1 MAAPETHDEGG
12 PRDSMWAAVV
22 QLRSTMDVEANFA
35 AMRRYVAEAAAA
47 GAEVVALPENAAFLR
62 TGREGTWPVEG
73 LDGALAGR
81 YRAMAREARAWLVV
95 GSFAERGP
103 DADHFYNTTLVID
116 GTRAD
121 APIVG
126 TYRKMH
132 LFDIDVAGGE
142 SQRES
147 DYIAAGDSPSLVD
160 VAGVPTGLSICYD
173 LRFPRLYQALVDRGA
188 QLLTV
193 PAAFT
198 EFTGKDHW
206 LVLLRARAIETQCF
220 VLAPNQFGHH
230 GGKLRSFGKSA
241 IIDPWGVPLAIAPD
255 RPGWTMARLDLS
267 QLREIRASLP
277 SLKNRHPKL

>member
-1 MAAPETHDEGG
+1 MTHDDEARG
-12 PRDSMWAAVV
+12 RESLWAAVV

-35 AMRRYVAEAAAA
+35 AMTRFVGEAAAA
-47 GAEVVALPENAAFLR
+47 GAEVIALPENAAFLR
-62 TGREGTWPVEG
+62 TRREGVRPVEG
-73 LDGALAGR
+73 LDGEIAGR
-81 YRAMAREARAWLVV
+81 YRAMAREAGVWLLV

-103 DADHFYNTTLVID
+103 DPDHFYNTTLVID
-116 GTRAD
+116 GTAPD

-147 DYIAAGDSPSLVD
+147 DYIAAGQSPSVVD

-188 QLLTV
+188 EVLTV

-230 GGKLRSFGKSA
+230 GGKRRSFGKSA
-241 IIDPWGVPLAIAPD
+241 IIDPWGVPLAVAPD
-255 RPGWTMARLDLS
+255 RPGWTMARLDFAH
-267 QLREIRASLP
+267 LREIRASLP
-277 SLKNRHPKL
+277 SLKNRHPSL